1 MNHDH
6 LEPLDRFSE
15 SDISQLADLFS
26 LMGDGSRLSIILACL
41 REPISV
47 SDIVS
52 KVELSQSLVSHHL
65 RLLRAAR
72 VVRSE
77 RRGRQIFYVAADAHI
92 RCVIEY
98 MLDHIQEPDSNGDDD

>member
-1 MNHDH
+1 MSLGH
-6 LEPLDRFSE
+6 LESLDSVSE
-15 SDISQLADLFS
+15 GDVSQLADLFS

-47 SDIVS
+47 SHIVS

-65 RLLRAAR
+65 RLRRAAR

-92 RCVIEY
+92 QCVIED
-98 MLDHIQEPDSNGDDD
+98 MLAHIQEPDSTGDDD